1 MHAIAQ
7 DAFHRPELFTGP
19 LQGDSQDFQRDGQ
32 RLIGKTIS
40 HHRILEKLG
49 EGGMGVVYRAEDTRL
64 GRDVALKFLPAGQLG
79 DEQARERFKR
89 EARAASA
96 LNHPSICT
104 IYDIGEDD
112 GHSFIAMELL
122 EGETLQQHI
131 AGRPLSNPE
140 VLELGIQLADA
151 LDAAHTRGVIHRDI
165 KPSNIFVTGRSQ
177 AKILDFGLASKT
189 STPSKAIPV
198 SAMATA
204 SLPEESL
211 TTPGTALGTA
221 AYMSPEQARGEEL
234 DPRTDLYSF
243 GAVLYEMATGRPP
256 FTAATTALIFDGIL
270 HHDPTPLRQL
280 NPEILPG
287 LEAIVVKALEKDRDV
302 RYQSA
307 AELRADLKR
316 LRRDSESGKVPASAP
331 VRLWRLR
338 WWHMA
343 LGIVALAA
351 ASLDIY
357 LARHSSMPAVAQS
370 EWVQLT
376 DFADSAVSP
385 TLSADGRMLAFIRG
399 PSTFY
404 GAGEIYVKLLPKG
417 EPVQLSHDGQVKMDP
432 HFSPDGSRIAY
443 GVIGN
448 WDTWSVPALGG
459 ESRPMLPN
467 ATGLT
472 WTDERHLLFSEI
484 KSGVHMA
491 VVTSDE
497 NRAGSRD
504 VYVPPRDSGMAH
516 RSSLSPDHKWV
527 LLAEMDN
534 TNWLPCRLVP
544 FDGSSAG
551 RQVGPPGAGCTDV
564 AWSPEGDWMYL
575 VSSAGGRHHI
585 WRQRFP
591 DGAPQQLTSGAN
603 EEDGIAVAPDG
614 QSLITSVGNAE
625 STLWVHDA
633 RGERQV
639 SSEGLAALPQFSP
652 DGKQVYYIVN
662 QTVPGVDFIAGELR
676 AVNLENG
683 EVRRLLPDITA
694 TSFSISPDGKRVA
707 YASPDPQGH
716 SHLWIA
722 ALDLRSSP
730 RQIASPV
737 DEDQPFFAP
746 DGELFFRAAETGTN
760 FLYRM
765 KEDGSGRKKASLGPI
780 YGYMS
785 IAPDK
790 KWAVVRTTSHGADF
804 PYVTE
809 ARPLDGGDPV
819 RLCEVTCA
827 AKWSPSGKSFIF
839 VLRGMGDAQSYLVP
853 LAPGQSLPVVPKGG
867 IRSKADLAGMKGVTI
882 ISGRITGS
890 IQSGVYAF
898 LRIRV
903 HRNLFRIRLP

>member
-1 MHAIAQ
+1 MLSPSI
-7 DAFHRPELFTGP
+7 RPAGYAVFP
-19 LQGDSQDFQRDGQ
+19 VVPRPSQPFNRHGQ
-32 RLIGKTIS
+32 HLIGKTIS

-49 EGGMGVVYRAEDTRL
+49 EGGMGVVYRAEDLRL

-96 LNHPSICT
+96 LNHPGICT

-131 AGRPLSNPE
+131 AGRPLGNPE
-140 VLELGIQLADA
+140 ILELGFQLADA
-151 LDAAHTRGVIHRDI
+151 LDAAHARGVIHRDI
-165 KPSNIFVTGRSQ
+165 KPSNIFVTGRGQ
-177 AKILDFGLASKT
+177 AKILDFGLASKAHR
-189 STPSKAIPV
+189 PGKAMAV

-211 TTPGTALGTA
+211 TTPGAALGTA

-234 DPRTDLYSF
+234 DARTDLYSF

-256 FTAATTALIFDGIL
+256 FSGPTTALIFDGIL
-270 HHDPTPLRQL
+270 HHDPVPPHSL
-280 NPEILPG
+280 NPELLPG
-287 LEAIVVKALEKDRDV
+287 LEPIVSKALEKDRDV

-316 LRRDSESGKVPASAP
+316 LRRDSESGKVPVPAAP
-331 VRLWRLR
+331 ARPRHFR
-338 WWHMA
+338 WYIAAALVA
-343 LGIVALAA
+343 LGVVSVA
-351 ASLDIY
+351 IY
-357 LARHSSMPAVAQS
+357 LARHRSRPAPAQS

-385 TLSADGRMLAFIRG
+385 ALSADGRMLAFIRG

-404 GAGEIYVKLLPKG
+404 GSGEIYVQLLPKG
-417 EPVQLSHDGQVKMDP
+417 EPVQLTHDGQIKMDP

-459 ESRPMLPN
+459 EPRPMLPN

-472 WTDERHLLFSEI
+472 WTDDRHLLFSEI
-484 KSGVHMA
+484 NSGVHMA

-497 NRAGSRD
+497 NRGGSRD
-504 VYVPPRDSGMAH
+504 VYLPPRESGMAH
-516 RSSLSPDHKWV
+516 RSSLSPDHRWV

-534 TNWLPCRLVP
+534 TNWLQCRLVP

-551 RQVGPPGAGCTDV
+551 TQVGPPGAGCVDV
-564 AWSPEGDWMYL
+564 AWSPDGDWMYL

-591 DGAPQQLTSGAN
+591 DGAPQQLTSGAT
-603 EEDGIAVAPDG
+603 EEDGIAMAPDG
-614 QSLITSVGNAE
+614 RSLITSVGNAE

-633 RGERQV
+633 RGEHQL

-652 DGKQVYYIVN
+652 DGKEVYYIVN
-662 QTVPGVDFIAGELR
+662 QSVPGVDFIAGELR
-676 AVNLENG
+676 VVNLESG
-683 EVRRLLPDITA
+683 QVRRLLPDITA
-694 TSFSISPDGKRVA
+694 TSFTISPDGKRVA

-730 RQIASPV
+730 RQIPSAV
-737 DEDQPFFAP
+737 DEDQPTFAS
-746 DGELFFRAAETGTN
+746 DGELFFRAAEGGTN

-765 KEDGSGRKKASLGPI
+765 QEDGSGRTKASAGPI

-785 IAPDK
+785 ISPDK
-790 KWAVVRTTSHGADF
+790 RWAAVRTASHGEEVPF
-804 PYVTE
+804 ITE

-819 RLCEVTCA
+819 RLCEVTCV
-827 AKWSPSGKSFIF
+827 AKWSPGAKTFIF
-839 VLRGMGDAQSYLVP
+839 IMRGMGDAQSYLLP
-853 LAPGQSLPVVPKGG
+853 LAPGQSLPALPKGG
-867 IRSKADLAGMKGVTI
+867 VRSKADLAGLKGVTVVP
-882 ISGRITGS
+882 GRIATS
-890 IQSGVYAF
+890 LQSGTYAF

-903 HRNLFRIRLP
+903 HRNLFRIPLP